1 MKNFLEGINFNKTNI
16 WLVTG
21 ASGFIGS
28 NFVNFLLKKN
38 QKIIGIDNFS
48 NSKKKNLLKIRKDNL
63 KNIKN
68 FKFINLDLLKI
79 NYNKKIFKKIDY
91 VVHLAALGSVPRSF
105 DQPLIS
111 SKNNIDIYIRLL
123 NFLKN
128 KKIKRLIVTS
138 SSSVYGNNK
147 SKKKKEGHIMKP
159 LSPYAV
165 SKMSLEKYSE
175 IFSRNFNIPIIIF
188 RIFNVFGPFQQT
200 ESNYSAVI
208 PKWIKNYSKDKA
220 IYIFGKKT
228 ISRDFTYVD
237 NILYAI
243 YLVSK
248 YNKKLKK
255 FDIVNIACGKRI
267 SLGNIIDQI
276 KKIYFKRYSYKKIK
290 IKYTKSRKGDIQV
303 SLADIKKSKKLLN
316 YSPIVNFN
324 EGVRKTVNWIISN
337 NW

>member
-1 MKNFLEGINFNKTNI
+1 
-16 WLVTG
+16 
-21 ASGFIGS
+21 
-28 NFVNFLLKKN
+28 
-38 QKIIGIDNFS
+38 
-48 NSKKKNLLKIRKDNL
+48 
-63 KNIKN
+63 
-68 FKFINLDLLKI
+68 
-79 NYNKKIFKKIDY
+79 
-91 VVHLAALGSVPRSF
+91 
-105 DQPLIS
+105 
-111 SKNNIDIYIRLL
+111 
-123 NFLKN
+123 
-128 KKIKRLIVTS
+128 
-138 SSSVYGNNK
+138 
-147 SKKKKEGHIMKP
+147 MKP

-267 SLGNIIDQI
+267 SLGNIIAQI